1 MIDTKTIKK
10 IAHGILKQGSQQAS
24 DHRIMHPQ
32 REWFICLGVGLIAFG
47 ISVTWSIQLYKSYS
61 DVVFESSID
70 QEGAAVYRTS
80 DVDSALQLFND
91 RATRYETLKN
101 DLTLARGASVNPV
114 TPLPTDLL
122 VPTEEGTSTTS
133 QDLPPEVIPDTAVSP
148 VLESPTLELF

>member
-10 IAHGILKQGSQQAS
+10 MARGILKQGNQRAS

-70 QEGAAVYRTS
+70 QEGAAVYRTG
-80 DVDSALQLFND
+80 DVDSALQLFTD

-101 DLTLARGASVNPV
+101 DLTLARSVSINPI
-114 TPLPTDLL
+114 PALPADPE
-122 VPTEEGTSTTS
+122 VSTEEGTSTAS
-133 QDLPPEVIPDTAVSP
+133 QDLPAEVIPDTAVSP
-148 VLESPTLELF
+148 VLESSTLELF